1 MTGDRLTALEAAY
14 VVLERSGDP
23 IQVSSVALFEAAPLL
38 DEDGRFRIDDVRA
51 RVESRL
57 HLLPHLRQRLARVPL
72 DLGRPE
78 WVDDTSFDITD
89 HVDVV
94 PLWAPHDERALQELV
109 AELHMRPLDPLR
121 PMWHFC
127 FVTGIEGGRIA
138 LVERATHA
146 LVDGVSGVDLAL
158 VLLDAERDAA
168 ATEGAAW
175 EPVPPPAPAAALWRA
190 VADEA
195 ATPLRVAA
203 AAVDAVRHPEALLDR
218 VRDVGRAVAGL
229 GTDGML
235 APESSLN
242 RPIGGR
248 RRLVWVRQH
257 LDEVKAAGRAA
268 GATVNDVVLTAVA
281 GGLRDLLLA
290 RREPLEADLVLKVLV
305 PVSLR
310 ADAERGALGNRVG
323 AMVLPLPVGVGD
335 PAERL
340 ALVAAATRGLKD
352 RHEAEASDLLLG
364 VADLIP
370 PPLVGPITGLL
381 DRQRLVNLV
390 VTNIPG
396 PTAPLYALGAE
407 LLEAFPMVPLAGNLS
422 LGVAVL
428 SYCNALTLGI
438 TADTRA
444 CPDVDVFAAGLEAAF
459 VELGARWAPALDAAE
474 RSG

>member
-1 MTGDRLTALEAAY
+1 MTRDRLSALEAAY
-14 VVLERSGDP
+14 VTLERSGDP
-23 IQVSSVALFEAAPLL
+23 IQVGSVGLFEAGPLL
-38 DEDGRFRIDDVRA
+38 DADGHFRIGDVRA
-51 RVESRL
+51 RIESRL
-57 HLLPHLRQRLARVPL
+57 HLLPHLRQRLAPVPL
-72 DLGRPE
+72 GLGRPE
-78 WVDDTSFDITD
+78 WVDDTSFDIRE
-89 HVDVV
+89 HVDEV
-94 PLWAPHDERALQELV
+94 PLWAPHDEQALRELV
-109 AELHMRPLDPLR
+109 AELHMRPLDPLL

-127 FVTGIEGGRIA
+127 FVTGIQGGRVA

-146 LVDGVSGVDLAL
+146 LIDGVSGVDLAL
-158 VLLDAERDAA
+158 LLLDLERDAP
-168 ATEGAAW
+168 ATEMTAW
-175 EPVPPPAPAAALWRA
+175 EPVPPPGPAAALWHA
-190 VADEA
+190 VTDEA
-195 ATPLRVAA
+195 TTPLRMAA
-203 AAVDAVRHPEALLDR
+203 AAVDALRHPDALVER
-218 VRDVGRAVAGL
+218 ARAIGHAVAGL
-229 GTDGML
+229 GADGL

-242 RPIGGR
+242 HTLGGR

-257 LDEVKAAGRAA
+257 LDEVKAAGKPA
-268 GATVNDVVLTAVA
+268 GATVNDVVLTALA
-281 GGLRDLLLA
+281 GGLRDLLLS
-290 RREPLEADLVLKVLV
+290 RGEPLDADLVLKVLV

-310 ADAERGALGNRVG
+310 ADDERGALGNRVG

-340 ALVAAATRGLKD
+340 ALVAAATRDLKD

-364 VADLIP
+364 VADLVP

-381 DRQRLVNLV
+381 HRQRIVNLV

-428 SYCNALTLGI
+428 SYRNALTLGI

-459 VELGARWAPALDAAE
+459 VDLGAHRAPALDADDRA
-474 RSG
+474 S